1 MEGWYKKD
9 MKIKL
14 NEGFRRVWT
23 REFSKLCAA
32 LIFVFGSST
41 PAMSQKMDEKLFM
54 QFENHFSLLD
64 SLIFL
69 QHPLQY
75 FLIED

>member
-1 MEGWYKKD
+1 

-14 NEGFRRVWT
+14 KKGLRIVGT
-23 REFSKLCAA
+23 REFPKLCAA

-54 QFENHFSLLD
+54 QFENHFSILD

-69 QHPLQY
+69 QHPLQSNTS
-75 FLIED
+75 LL